1 MDGYIEM
8 LHVLPEVLVQTSSK
22 PPHLVFLV
30 SEPRSPR
37 SRFMVRDT
45 KFSQYPAGVIR

>member
-8 LHVLPEVLVQTSSK
+8 LPVLLEVLVQIRSK
-22 PPHLVFLV
+22 PPQLVFLV